1 MSTSRFLRSPRNS
14 LMRIGLRTVAFLA
27 AALLRCEAGWAA
39 PDHVVVVIE
48 ENKGYQQIIGNRLA
62 PYINALAKKGALFT
76 QSYAVAH
83 PSQPN
88 YLALFSGDT
97 HGVAND
103 YCPVSLSGD
112 NLASALERK
121 GFGFRIYSE
130 SMPAAGFTG
139 CGAGDYVRKHNP
151 AANWQGI
158 NVSADMNL
166 PFSAFPGDYS
176 NLPTVSIVVPNQDN
190 DMHDGDS
197 AGAIARGDEWLQ
209 ENIAPYVKW
218 AETNNS
224 LLILTWDEDDGSRSN
239 RIATIFVGPM
249 VHAGTY
255 ATQIDHY
262 SILRTL
268 TDLYGLQPLGIAAK
282 RVPIRGIWK
291 R

>member
-1 MSTSRFLRSPRNS
+1 
-14 LMRIGLRTVAFLA
+14 MRIGLRTVTFLA
-27 AALLRCEAGWAA
+27 AALLKCEAGWTA

-103 YCPVSLSGD
+103 YCPLSLSGD

-121 GFGFRIYSE
+121 GLGFRIYSE

-166 PFSAFPGDYS
+166 PFSAFPRDFS

-190 DMHDGDS
+190 DMHDGDA
-197 AGAIARGDEWLQ
+197 AGAIARGDKWLQ
-209 ENIAPYVKW
+209 ENIARYVNW
-218 AETNNS
+218 AETNNG
-224 LLILTWDEDDGSRSN
+224 LLILTWDEDDGSRIN
-239 RIATIFVGPM
+239 QIVTIFVGPM
-249 VHAGTY
+249 VRAGTY
-255 ATQIDHY
+255 DTQIDHY
-262 SILRTL
+262 TVLRTL
-268 TDLYGLQPLGIAAK
+268 TDLYGLQPLGTAAK

>member
-1 MSTSRFLRSPRNS
+1 
-14 LMRIGLRTVAFLA
+14 MRAGLRALAFLA
-27 AALLRCEAGWAA
+27 AALLRCEPVWAA

-76 QSYAVAH
+76 RSYAVAH

-97 HGVAND
+97 HGVASD
-103 YCPVSLSGD
+103 YCPVSMSGD

-139 CGAGDYVRKHNP
+139 CRAGDYVRKHNP
-151 AANWQGI
+151 AANWQGV
-158 NVSADMNL
+158 NVPAEMNL
-166 PFSAFPGDYS
+166 PFSAFPRDYS
-176 NLPTVSIVVPNQDN
+176 KLPTVSIVVPNQDN
-190 DMHDGDS
+190 DMHDGNAAD
-197 AGAIARGDEWLQ
+197 AIARGDRWLR
-209 ENIAPYVKW
+209 ENIGPYVDW
-218 AETNNS
+218 AETNNG
-224 LLILTWDEDDGSRSN
+224 LLILTWDEDDGSTSN
-239 RIATIFVGPM
+239 RIATIFAGPM
-249 VHAGTY
+249 VRAGTY
-255 ATQIDHY
+255 DTQIDHY
-262 SILRTL
+262 SVLRTL

-282 RVPIRGIWK
+282 RVAIKGIWT